1 MMVIQTRVNNGGEQG
16 KAQVLHR
23 NLPSL
28 SIIMYRLH
36 NITLCWLNHIS
47 EICPSRFRLP

>member
-16 KAQVLHR
+16 KSQVLHH

-28 SIIMYRLH
+28 SIIMYRAH
-36 NITLCWLNHIS
+36 NITLC
-47 EICPSRFRLP
+47 

>member
-16 KAQVLHR
+16 KAQVLHH

-28 SIIMYRLH
+28 SIIMYRAR
-36 NITLCWLNHIS
+36 NITLC
-47 EICPSRFRLP
+47 